1 MLEAFNLTGE
11 TAIVT
16 GANRGLG
23 RTFALALSEA
33 GANVIVSARSL
44 TDAKKVVKEIEEK
57 GGHAAAIKTDVTKVE
72 DLHSL
77 KEFAIS
83 TFGTIDVLINNAGA
97 FINEPALSTSEN
109 EWRRVMS
116 VNVDGVWFGCQ
127 VIGEHMVNKRKGS
140 IVNIGSI
147 SAIIVNRPQM
157 QAPYNISKAAVHH
170 LTKSL
175 AAEWAPFGVRVNAIA
190 PGYMKT
196 EFSETHLPQ
205 YQEPW
210 IKATP
215 MNRAGEMTEL
225 GPAVVFLASNASS
238 FMTGSIVTIDGG
250 YTLY

>member
-1 MLEAFNLTGE
+1 MLRAFDLTGE

-33 GANVIVSARSL
+33 GANVVVSARSIE
-44 TDAKKVVKEIEEK
+44 DASNVVKQIREN
-57 GGHAAAIKTDVTKVE
+57 GGKAEAIKTDVTITA
-72 DLHSL
+72 DLL
-77 KEFAIS
+77 ALRDFAVAK
-83 TFGTIDVLINNAGA
+83 FGTIDILVNNAGA
-97 FINEPALSTSEN
+97 FINEAAISTPES
-109 EWRRVMS
+109 EWRRIMS
-116 VNVDGVWFGCQ
+116 VNLDGVWFGCQ
-127 VIGEHMVNKRKGS
+127 IIGEHMVKMKKGS

-147 SAIIVNRPQM
+147 SADIVNRPQL

-205 YQEPW
+205 YQKPW
-210 IKATP
+210 IEATP
-215 MNRAGEMTEL
+215 MNRAGEMSEL
-225 GPAVVFLASNASS
+225 GPAVVYLASKASS
-238 FMTGSIVTIDGG
+238 FMTGSILTIDGG
-250 YTLY
+250 YTIY